1 MRLFTDALPAG
12 GNLAQQMADLEI
24 RDYVQKPIRLPDLLE
39 AIHRYC
45 GPGQPQ
51 SSPE

>member
-39 AIHRYC
+39 TIHRYC
-45 GPGQPQ
+45 GPGQSQ
-51 SSPE
+51 SAPE